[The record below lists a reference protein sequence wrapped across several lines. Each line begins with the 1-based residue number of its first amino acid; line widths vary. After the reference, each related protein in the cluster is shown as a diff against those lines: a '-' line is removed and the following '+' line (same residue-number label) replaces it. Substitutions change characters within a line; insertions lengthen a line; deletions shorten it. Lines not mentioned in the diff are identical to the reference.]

1 MILLNKNYSTS
12 AQTMLICK
20 PWHWNLGI
28 GIGTGIWIGSDTTIA
43 IRSISLMDAKLS
55 RVVTQDQGNA
65 PTKSRD
71 TSLIFCLNFHKAQR
85 RQTFQD
91 GD

>member
-1 MILLNKNYSTS
+1 
-12 AQTMLICK
+12 
-20 PWHWNLGI
+20 
-28 GIGTGIWIGSDTTIA
+28 
-43 IRSISLMDAKLS
+43 MDPKLS
-55 RVVTQDQGNA
+55 RVVTQDEENA

>member
-28 GIGTGIWIGSDTTIA
+28 GIGSDTTIA
-43 IRSISLMDAKLS
+43 IRSISLMDPKLS

>member
-1 MILLNKNYSTS
+1 
-12 AQTMLICK
+12 
-20 PWHWNLGI
+20 
-28 GIGTGIWIGSDTTIA
+28 
-43 IRSISLMDAKLS
+43 MDAKLS